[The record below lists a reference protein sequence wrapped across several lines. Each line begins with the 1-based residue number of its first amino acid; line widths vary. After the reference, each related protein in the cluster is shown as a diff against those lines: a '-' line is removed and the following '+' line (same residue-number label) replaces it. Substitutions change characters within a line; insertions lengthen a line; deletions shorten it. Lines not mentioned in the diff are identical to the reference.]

1 LLGIYELNRVDLLKD
16 VFIWSYERS
25 ATRHAA
31 IKQSLGEPDPLR
43 VTYRDNIRY
52 IIGEVVRK
60 AIVQEE
66 AVKMIADYSG
76 SLPKSDRSKFVEI
89 VDTELLSMHDGNF
102 ARFQIKPS
110 EYRKKFGSGKY
121 LPLLQVS

>member
-1 LLGIYELNRVDLLKD
+1 MDLLKD

-25 ATRHAA
+25 ATRYAA
-31 IKQSLGEPDPLR
+31 IKQSLGEPDPLQ
-43 VTYRDNIRY
+43 VTYRDDIRY

-110 EYRKKFGSGKY
+110 KYRKWKEIWKR
-121 LPLLQVS
+121 